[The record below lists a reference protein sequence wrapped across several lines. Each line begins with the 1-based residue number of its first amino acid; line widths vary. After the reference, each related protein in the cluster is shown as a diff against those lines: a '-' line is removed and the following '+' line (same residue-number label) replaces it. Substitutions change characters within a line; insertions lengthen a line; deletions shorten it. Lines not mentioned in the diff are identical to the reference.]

1 MKYIAALTLITLSLF
16 STSYAATIDKAADS
30 ISAHDQKLNQIRQ
43 HAFITHLKQQQQLLE
58 QSRQRLAAAKK
69 HQQQLNAQFSNN
81 EKQLTSLSEQLRQ
94 RSGELGKVFDV
105 LRGEAEKFKQSF
117 AQSMTRVE
125 LGDRAKSLA
134 WATKQQIPSSQD
146 LTHLADNLL
155 TQLQSSGEIS
165 QFKRDVVNNQGQSHL
180 TEVTRV
186 GEFVLL
192 NSKGQYLQW
201 NPKSDTVMVMTR
213 QPQSAKS
220 FVNHHSSEL
229 LIDPTHGQLL
239 ALQSQLP
246 TLMQRIAQ
254 GGAIGYVIIVLGLV
268 SLILALFR
276 LAMLLSTETKVKRQ
290 LKMKQ
295 EPREDNPLGRILS
308 RIPAGEHQLET
319 LEIYIDE
326 VVSQELPKL
335 ERSQTLV
342 KLIAGVAP
350 LLGLLGTVT
359 GMIATFQ
366 AITLF
371 GTGDPKMMA
380 SGISQALMTTVLGLI
395 VAIPLLFTHNLL
407 STRAQR
413 IRQILQQQTL
423 ALLADRI
430 KESNHETA

>member
-1 MKYIAALTLITLSLF
+1 MKYIGALLLTLCVC
-16 STSYAATIDKAADS
+16 STSYAATIDKTADS
-30 ISAHDQKLNQIRQ
+30 ISAHDQKLNQERQ
-43 HAFITHLKQQQQLLE
+43 HTFITHLKQQQQLLE
-58 QSRQRLAAAKK
+58 QSRKRLADAKK
-69 HQQQLNAQFSNN
+69 HQQQLKAQFSDN
-81 EKQLTSLSEQLRQ
+81 EKKLTSLSEQLRQ

-105 LRGEAEKFKQSF
+105 LRGEGEKFKQSF
-117 AQSMTRVE
+117 AQSMTSVE
-125 LGDRAKSLA
+125 LGNRAKSFA
-134 WATKQQIPSSQD
+134 WVAKEQIPSSQD

-155 TQLQSSGEIS
+155 TQLQASGDIS
-165 QFKRDVVNNQGQSHL
+165 QFKRNVIDTQGQSV
-180 TEVTRV
+180 TDKVTRI
-186 GEFVLL
+186 GEFDLL

-201 NPKSDTVMVMTR
+201 DPKSGTVTVMTK
-213 QPQSAKS
+213 QPQSAQD
-220 FVNHHSSEL
+220 FVTHSSSEL
-229 LIDPTHGQLL
+229 IIDPTHGQLL

-254 GGAIGYVIIVLGLV
+254 GGAIGYVIIALGLV

-276 LAMLLSTETKVKRQ
+276 LTTLFGTETKVNRQ
-290 LKMKQ
+290 LKNKQ

-326 VVSQELPKL
+326 AVSQELPKL

-342 KLIAGVAP
+342 KLVAGVAP

-359 GMIATFQ
+359 GMIGTFQ

-395 VAIPLLFTHNLL
+395 AAIPLLFAHNLL

-430 KESNHETA
+430 KEPNDEAA